1 MTEETKP
8 PQESGQTERP
18 PDAPPDAP
26 PAAPRRPSPEGGER
40 PPYRQDRPPGGP
52 SSRPG
57 EPERRYGGDREGRP
71 GGRPPYG
78 GGGPRGEG
86 GFGRRPPPRRRR
98 RGKVCGFCVNKIIYI
113 DYKTVDRLRHFVT
126 DRGKILPRRITG
138 SCARHQRMLTR
149 AIKRARN
156 IALIPFKA
164 K

>member
-1 MTEETKP
+1 MAEETNP
-8 PQESGQTERP
+8 PQESGQTDRP
-18 PDAPPDAP
+18 PDATPTAPPTAA
-26 PAAPRRPSPEGGER
+26 PAAPHRPSPPPGSER
-40 PPYRQDRPPGGP
+40 PPYRQDRPPGG
-52 SSRPG
+52 
-57 EPERRYGGDREGRP
+57 PERRYGGDREGRP

-86 GFGRRPPPRRRR
+86 GSYGRRPPPPRRRR
-98 RGKVCGFCVNKIIYI
+98 RGKVCGFCANKIIYI

>member
-1 MTEETKP
+1 MRKKRGAHFNGDVVFTCFFDFW
-8 PQESGQTERP
+8 GI
-18 PDAPPDAP
+18 
-26 PAAPRRPSPEGGER
+26 PRCTSTL
-40 PPYRQDRPPGGP
+40 QDHIAV
-52 SSRPG
+52 
-57 EPERRYGGDREGRP
+57 Y
-71 GGRPPYG
+71 
-78 GGGPRGEG
+78 
-86 GFGRRPPPRRRR
+86 
-98 RGKVCGFCVNKIIYI
+98 KIIYI